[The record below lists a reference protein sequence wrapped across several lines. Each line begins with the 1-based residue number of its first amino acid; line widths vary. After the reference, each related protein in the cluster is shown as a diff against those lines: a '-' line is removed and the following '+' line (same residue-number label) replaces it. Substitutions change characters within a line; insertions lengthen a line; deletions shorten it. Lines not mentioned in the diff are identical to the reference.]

1 MESVPDLDHQPMPP
15 AMNSPI
21 PEILALSEVVVRWP
35 PPFDVRCPGRR
46 HYRRIDEAEV
56 AAYEGGDAKAGDTTG
71 EGLDQFGAD
80 R

>member
-1 MESVPDLDHQPMPP
+1 LSVGRHPSTLDVLV
-15 AMNSPI
+15 
-21 PEILALSEVVVRWP
+21 E
-35 PPFDVRCPGRR
+35 G